1 VTTIT
6 YADLGRGPDTS
17 AHRPYALRSSRRCGG
32 HTQYGRS
39 VETILADWGACV
51 RELETADDDTRP
63 LIDARIAELRTEHE
77 VALAIRNDLARDLG
91 RGER

>member
-1 VTTIT
+1 M
-6 YADLGRGPDTS
+6 
-17 AHRPYALRSSRRCGG
+17 
-32 HTQYGRS
+32 
-39 VETILADWGACV
+39 

-77 VALAIRNDLARDLG
+77 VALAIRNDLAHEIG